1 MGFKRI
7 YFIFIISLTF
17 LGSGNSQNLT
27 SSTQKYIT
35 TDSSSNKCQIM
46 PIDSVFINTSGKSN
60 YIKINNDKFQNTD
73 SLYLLGNQGKLIQ
86 TGKKNIINI
95 STHKNPEGSKVEVKQ
110 TGSNNKVTIR
120 QNSKTL
126 DP

>member
-1 MGFKRI
+1 
-7 YFIFIISLTF
+7 
-17 LGSGNSQNLT
+17 
-27 SSTQKYIT
+27 
-35 TDSSSNKCQIM
+35 M